1 LDRAVVKW
9 SFRLLRVSGIDIR
22 VHATFLIIVWLGAL
36 EWGQRYGSAGY
47 VFGAL
52 LICAAFVCV
61 TLHELGH
68 SLVAQRF
75 GVEVK
80 EILLLPIGGVAQL
93 RREPRKASQELL
105 IAIAGPLVNVLIAAI
120 LFAALRPGALDEV
133 VPFAGSEVFSAP
145 SVRGFAGWLL
155 FFNTGL
161 ALFNMIP
168 ALPMDGGRVLRALL
182 TMRVGKQRATRF
194 AAGLGQVLAVGFVV
208 FAFWGPGSPVLAL
221 VGVFVF
227 FAAAQERSSQVT
239 ASVLSEL
246 RAGEVC
252 DPEALALSPSD
263 QLGAV
268 IDQLLRSSQNAFA
281 VLHGKDLVGVVTRED
296 VLRAAPRLG
305 PAAPVSQI
313 MRRELKAV
321 RAELPLDQ
329 LRSILMEHRAPAVV
343 MANDGPLGVLT
354 LEDLGR
360 IAAVM
365 HELASRGL
373 RRPVPAAA
381 SEG

>member
-1 LDRAVVKW
+1 MKW
-9 SFRLLRVSGIDIR
+9 SFRVLRVSGIDIR

-36 EWGQRYGSAGY
+36 EWGQRYGSSGY
-47 VFGAL
+47 AFGAL

-80 EILLLPIGGVAQL
+80 DILLLPIGGVAQL
-93 RREPRKASQELL
+93 RREPSKPSQELL
-105 IAIAGPLVNVLIAAI
+105 IAVAGPLVNVLIVGI
-120 LFAALRPGALDEV
+120 LFAVLRPRAFDEI

-145 SVRGFAGWLL
+145 TWRGFAGWLL
-155 FFNTGL
+155 FFNAGL

-182 TMRVGKQRATRF
+182 TMWVGKPKATRF
-194 AAGLGQVLAVGFVV
+194 AAGLGQLLAVGFVA
-208 FAFWGPGSPVLAL
+208 FAFWGPGSPLLAL

-227 FAAAQERSSQVT
+227 FAAAQERSSQRT
-239 ASVLSEL
+239 ASALSEL
-246 RAGEVC
+246 RAGEIC
-252 DPEALALSPSD
+252 DPDALALSPGD
-263 QLGAV
+263 QLGVV
-268 IDQLLRSSQNAFA
+268 IDELLRSSQSAFA
-281 VLHGKDLVGVVTRED
+281 VLHGNDLVGVITRED
-296 VLRAAPRLG
+296 VLRAAPTLG

-329 LRSILMEHRAPAVV
+329 LRGILLEQRAPAVV
-343 MANDGPLGVLT
+343 MANEGPLGVLT

-360 IAAVM
+360 VATVM
-365 HELASRGL
+365 QELASRGL
-373 RRPVPAAA
+373 RRPVPAPAP
-381 SEG
+381 EG